1 MRMSRSRAVRE
12 WTRRAIEKFYL
23 GFIIPDR
30 VSTYYHDYEVFFYA
44 HGLEVLCK
52 AYIVGKEFPRY
63 KDKSFKGAKDEIEL
77 IVRPFGHNLEKLVGK
92 LMDYR
97 VVPNNFL
104 SEVHC
109 RLFINNVNLT
119 NRDVLKTLRSL
130 YLEARYP
137 VPQLDYQRFY
147 EERIKG
153 NRKAK
158 HRRTVGIQSAS
169 SEMGTFTRKL
179 FAMVLKR
186 TEKDFGLKISRE
198 KLRRDIEDRDW
209 ERFSNLFF
217 RQSVA

>member
-1 MRMSRSRAVRE
+1 MSRSRAVRE

-30 VSTYYHDYEVFFYA
+30 VSTYYQDYEVFFYA

-63 KDKSFKGAKDEIEL
+63 KDKSFKRAKEEIES
-77 IVRPFGHNLEKLVGK
+77 IVRPFSHNLEKLADELTGYGIIPK
-92 LMDYR
+92 D
-97 VVPNNFL
+97 FL
-104 SEVHC
+104 SKVHC
-109 RLFINNVNLT
+109 RLFINNVDMT
-119 NRDVLKTLRSL
+119 NRDILKTLRSL
-130 YLEARYP
+130 YSEARYP

-147 EERIKG
+147 EERMKG

-158 HRRTVGIQSAS
+158 NRRTVGIPSAS
-169 SEMGTFTRKL
+169 SEMSTFTRKL

-186 TEKDFGLKISRE
+186 IEKDFGMEISRV
-198 KLRRDIEDRDW
+198 KLRSDIDDRDW

-217 RQSVA
+217 RQGES